1 MIMGL
6 IVSNSNLK
14 HDARSNTECR
24 TDQRV
29 FDYADKLTG
38 NEEQSLEKKIAKWED
53 KTGMDIVVM
62 TIDNAQAQSM
72 FGTYMDDTYYEEFE
86 AIKTVAKSFSEQERF
101 GWENW
106 EYNPQ
111 SNRSTSDGYVPS
123 DSIIIAAN
131 YEAGDVWMSTTGTRV
146 RARISDSKASSLTEK
161 GGKYL
166 REDAEK
172 GFATMI
178 QGAVQCMKSSSG
190 GGLKIPP
197 FYIVILVLICGAIF
211 FITNMSKKAG
221 ETTTNLNS
229 YVYGNA
235 LVLDRWD
242 IFVR

>member
-1 MIMGL
+1 MKKFRITVLILFAIGIVFMIMGL

-111 SNRSTSDGYVPS
+111 SNRSMHKSDTMQEKLSLVNRFGVTINYSKPS
-123 DSIIIAAN
+123 QKEYFQIVV
-131 YEAGDVWMSTTGTRV
+131 G
-146 RARISDSKASSLTEK
+146 L
-161 GGKYL
+161 
-166 REDAEK
+166 AEK
-172 GFATMI
+172 NGIHMTEEELCAEANKWELSHGGI
-178 QGAVQCMKSSSG
+178 SG
-190 GGLKIPP
+190 RT
-197 FYIVILVLICGAIF
+197 AQQ
-211 FITNMSKKAG
+211 FINYLAG
-221 ETTTNLNS
+221 KQE
-229 YVYGNA
+229 
-235 LVLDRWD
+235 
-242 IFVR
+242 

>member
-1 MIMGL
+1 MKKFRITVLILFAIGIVFMIMGL

-38 NEEQSLEKKIAKWED
+38 NEEQSLEKKITKWED

-166 REDAEK
+166 RGCREGVCNYDP
-172 GFATMI
+172 
-178 QGAVQCMKSSSG
+178 G
-190 GGLKIPP
+190 GGTVYEELQWWRPEDSPILYCDSGADLWS
-197 FYIVILVLICGAIF
+197 YILY
-211 FITNMSKKAG
+211 N
-221 ETTTNLNS
+221 E
-229 YVYGNA
+229 YVKEGRRN
-235 LVLDRWD
+235 DN
-242 IFVR
+242 

>member
-1 MIMGL
+1 MKKFRITVLILFAIGIVFMIMGL

-62 TIDNAQAQSM
+62 PIDDAQAQSM

-131 YEAGDVWMSTTGTRV
+131 YEAGDVWMSNY
-146 RARISDSKASSLTEK
+146 EP
-161 GGKYL
+161 
-166 REDAEK
+166 
-172 GFATMI
+172 
-178 QGAVQCMKSSSG
+178 G
-190 GGLKIPP
+190 GGTVYEELQWWRPEDSPILYCDSGVDLWS
-197 FYIVILVLICGAIF
+197 YILY
-211 FITNMSKKAG
+211 N
-221 ETTTNLNS
+221 E
-229 YVYGNA
+229 YVKEGRRN
-235 LVLDRWD
+235 DN
-242 IFVR
+242 